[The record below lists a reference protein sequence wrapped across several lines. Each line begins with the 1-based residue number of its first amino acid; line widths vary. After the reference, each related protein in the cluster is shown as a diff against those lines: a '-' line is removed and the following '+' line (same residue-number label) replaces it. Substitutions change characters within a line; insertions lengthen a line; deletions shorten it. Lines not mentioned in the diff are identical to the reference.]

1 MASITLFQIGNTDLT
16 DYVDIQNYD
25 VQKEPIYEEW
35 TDGNYV
41 NHRNIV
47 RTRIKGT
54 VKVGFRN
61 STDVAS
67 FLSVLSSNVQ
77 AGGYYPASVFTND
90 DNTLNT
96 ANIFIS
102 DVAEIKRDLVNG
114 RVWHEYTLE
123 IEER

>member
-77 AGGYYPASVFTND
+77 VGGYYPASVFTND